1 MADDGLLEYLNDG
14 AGAIRQMQSHLLELA
29 GKNVLG
35 VETILNDFR
44 AMSEDRQLGFIIWLG
59 NSGDPRAVSILVPLL
74 DLTNSK
80 LVAAVIEALEV
91 LGGLAVSRT
100 IPALR
105 RFLGF
110 TSNRQLKDLA
120 RATIDR
126 LTAQLLLEPEEL
138 TLMERHSSSCEY
150 EARVSPLDS
159 SGNQL
164 LMLAWLRSDRMLQG
178 INLLINASY
187 GLRDC
192 YSLDEVSREQWE
204 ALVQDFHTHGYNGL
218 KVPFDYAR
226 ALAIEAYGQRKRSR
240 GSLPLAYSL
249 WRPQIEGNDS
259 REKKK
264 KLVASL
270 VSVKR
275 VPFTQLDPSYAM
287 KGSELLELPE
297 FISWSYDALDRIV
310 PYITRYMELFPHN
323 INVAQPELLQLSHE
337 QEQALAHGLDSLVK
351 EALEDLIDT
360 EWRLS
365 YESLLRRQAAF
376 FQQTDRNDIAQIVGG
391 VASAL
396 HPDSPVPLQQQTFP
410 QALLRL
416 SIKQGPLR
424 LMLETLRSEMTR
436 VPSTD

>member
-1 MADDGLLEYLNDG
+1 
-14 AGAIRQMQSHLLELA
+14 
-29 GKNVLG
+29 
-35 VETILNDFR
+35 
-44 AMSEDRQLGFIIWLG
+44 
-59 NSGDPRAVSILVPLL
+59 
-74 DLTNSK
+74 
-80 LVAAVIEALEV
+80 
-91 LGGLAVSRT
+91 
-100 IPALR
+100 
-105 RFLGF
+105 
-110 TSNRQLKDLA
+110 
-120 RATIDR
+120 
-126 LTAQLLLEPEEL
+126 
-138 TLMERHSSSCEY
+138 
-150 EARVSPLDS
+150 
-159 SGNQL
+159 
-164 LMLAWLRSDRMLQG
+164 
-178 INLLINASY
+178 
-187 GLRDC
+187 
-192 YSLDEVSREQWE
+192 
-204 ALVQDFHTHGYNGL
+204 
-218 KVPFDYAR
+218 
-226 ALAIEAYGQRKRSR
+226 
-240 GSLPLAYSL
+240 
-249 WRPQIEGNDS
+249 
-259 REKKK
+259 
-264 KLVASL
+264 
-270 VSVKR
+270 
-275 VPFTQLDPSYAM
+275 M
-287 KGSELLELPE
+287 KGSDLLELPE